1 MQVRQRMVNHI
12 KETIKQLSEF
22 KPDNSSKQQE
32 MQRKLAS
39 TIEEL
44 IQDTLIELKYS
55 AKLLPEVSLIVI
67 RLMTLVVCV
76 RQWCILIRRW
86 VIC

>member
-1 MQVRQRMVNHI
+1 MVNHI

-55 AKLLPEVSLIVI
+55 AKLLPEVRLDAFLPRVAVSLA
-67 RLMTLVVCV
+67 
-76 RQWCILIRRW
+76 
-86 VIC
+86 

>member
-1 MQVRQRMVNHI
+1 MVNHI